1 MKKLHFFLLSLILL
15 TLTACGY
22 QVHNIQGSPQQSIL
36 GNGSSTVSIGAI
48 EQSSL
53 YPWVPHFITTTL
65 KDEMS
70 LRQIAKWESFERS
83 DYLINVNL
91 SSIKIG
97 AFDDSYINESE
108 ISSASVVITLNI
120 HETQSGKSVWNTRVG
135 YSENYENPREDSAIR
150 EVIEEALKIAMDNL
164 QSTF

>member
-1 MKKLHFFLLSLILL
+1 MKKLHFFLLSLLL
-15 TLTACGY
+15 LSLTACGY
-22 QVHNIQGSPQQSIL
+22 QVHNLQGSPQQSIL
-36 GNGSSTVSIGAI
+36 GNGSATVSIGTI

-53 YPWVPHFITTTL
+53 YPWVPYFITTTL
-65 KDEMS
+65 RDEIS

-91 SSIKIG
+91 SAMRIR

-108 ISSASVVITLNI
+108 ISSASVVISLSI
-120 HETQSGKSVWNTRVG
+120 HESKTGRSVWSTQVNYT
-135 YSENYENPREDSAIR
+135 ENYENPREDAAIR

-164 QSTF
+164 QATF